1 MKQDF
6 TTGNPGKVVLV
17 FAIPMLIGNIFQQLY
32 STVDTIIVGNFVG
45 KNAVAAVGGTFSIQF
60 LVLSL
65 AMGFTTGMSV
75 VISQLYGAKDYTRL
89 KRAFS
94 TSAIFSLFL
103 SVALG
108 IMGIIVIKPLLTHLL
123 QTPTEIFAD
132 SYTYLFI
139 TFIGYPFTL
148 IYNMYASVLRAV
160 GDSKTPL
167 YFLILSAV
175 TNIIL
180 DLVFVVNF
188 GMGVAGVA
196 IATMIAQALSCVCC
210 HIYVGKKYEIFKL
223 TKDTLVFDT
232 ELLKGIIKYG
242 VPSAIQQSVLS
253 LNFMVV
259 QRFVNFFGADM
270 TAAYSVVNK
279 IENFVTMPMMNL
291 AMALSMF
298 AGQNIGAGEEK
309 RAKQGVVDVI
319 KIQFAFWIVIVFVL
333 PIMAGVLIR
342 MFGMGDDAHV
352 MTIGIQAIKLCS
364 KLYIFFAI
372 MQTFSNF
379 LRGVGD
385 AKFSMFTT
393 ICMILIRLPF
403 TYVLVYLVQYGEMS
417 IWLGMGMGW
426 VTVMALNMFRYY
438 KGGWRG
444 KAFVQVKKEA

>member
-1 MKQDF
+1 MKKDF
-6 TTGNPGKVVLV
+6 LTGNPGRVVLV

-75 VISQLYGAKDYTRL
+75 VISQLYGAKDMERL

-94 TSAIFSLFL
+94 TSAIFSLML
-103 SVALG
+103 SVVLG
-108 IMGIIVIKPLLTHLL
+108 VTGILVINPLLTHML
-123 QTPTEIFAD
+123 QTPAEIYAD
-132 SYTYLFI
+132 SYTYLLI

-148 IYNMYASVLRAV
+148 IYNMYAAVLRAV

-167 YFLILSAV
+167 YFLILSAL

-180 DLVFVVNF
+180 DLVFVVGF

-210 HIYVGKKYEIFKL
+210 HMYVGRKYEIFQF
-223 TKDTLVFDT
+223 TKETLVFDKD
-232 ELLKGIIKYG
+232 LLKGIIRYG

-270 TAAYSVVNK
+270 TAAFSVVNK
-279 IENFVTMPMMNL
+279 IENFVTMPQMNL

-309 RAKQGVVDVI
+309 RAKQGVTDVL
-319 KIQFAFWIVIVFVL
+319 KMQVAFWAVILFVL
-333 PIMAGVLIR
+333 PMVASGLIR
-342 MFGMGDDAHV
+342 LFGMGDDANV
-352 MTIGIQAIKLCS
+352 MAIGVEAIKLCS
-364 KLYIFFAI
+364 KLYILFGF

-385 AKFSMFTT
+385 AKFSMVTT
-393 ICMILIRLPF
+393 ICMIFIRLPI
-403 TYVLVYLVQYGEMS
+403 TYALVHIIQYGEMS
-417 IWLGMGMGW
+417 IWIGMGFGW
-426 VTVMALNMFRYY
+426 FTVMAMNIVRYF

-444 KAFVQVKKEA
+444 KAFVQIKK

>member
-1 MKQDF
+1 MKKDF
-6 TTGNPGKVVLV
+6 LTGNPGRVVLV

-75 VISQLYGAKDYTRL
+75 VISQLYGARDMVRL

-94 TSAIFSLFL
+94 TSAIFSLML
-103 SVALG
+103 SVVLG
-108 IMGIIVIKPLLTHLL
+108 VVGILVINPLLTHML
-123 QTPTEIFAD
+123 QTPAEIYAD
-132 SYTYLFI
+132 SYTYLLI

-148 IYNMYASVLRAV
+148 IYNMYAAVLRAV

-167 YFLILSAV
+167 YFLILSAI

-180 DLVFVVNF
+180 DLVFVVGF

-210 HIYVGKKYEIFKL
+210 HMYVGRKYEIFQL
-223 TKDTLVFDT
+223 TKETLVFDKD
-232 ELLKGIIKYG
+232 LLKGIIRYG

-270 TAAYSVVNK
+270 TAAFSVVNK
-279 IENFVTMPMMNL
+279 IENFVTMPQMNL

-309 RAKQGVVDVI
+309 RAKQGVTDVL
-319 KIQFAFWIVIVFVL
+319 KMQVAFWAVILFVL
-333 PIMAGVLIR
+333 PMVASGLIR
-342 MFGMGDDAHV
+342 LFGMGDDANV
-352 MTIGIQAIKLCS
+352 MAIGVEAIKLCS
-364 KLYIFFAI
+364 KLYILFGF

-385 AKFSMFTT
+385 AKFSMVTT
-393 ICMILIRLPF
+393 ICMIFIRLPI
-403 TYVLVYLVQYGEMS
+403 TYVLVHIIQYGEMS
-417 IWLGMGMGW
+417 IWIGMGFGW
-426 VTVMALNMFRYY
+426 FTVMTMNIVRYF

-444 KAFVQVKKEA
+444 KAFVQVKK

>member
-1 MKQDF
+1 LKQDF
-6 TTGNPGKVVLV
+6 LTGNPGKAVLI

-65 AMGFTTGMSV
+65 AVGFTTGMSV
-75 VISQLYGAKDYTRL
+75 VISQLYGARDYDRL

-94 TSAIFSLFL
+94 TSALFSVVL
-103 SVALG
+103 SVVLG
-108 IMGIIVIKPLLTHLL
+108 ILGILVINPLLTHML
-123 QTPTEIFAD
+123 QTPAEIYDD
-132 SYTYLFI
+132 SYIYLFI
-139 TFIGYPFTL
+139 TFIGYPFTV
-148 IYNMYASVLRAV
+148 IYNMYAAVLRAV

-180 DLVFVVNF
+180 DLLFVIQFNMAVV
-188 GMGVAGVA
+188 GVAV
-196 IATMIAQALSCVCC
+196 ATMIAQALSCVCC

-232 ELLKGIIKYG
+232 ELLKGVIRYG

-270 TAAYSVVNK
+270 TAAFSVVNK
-279 IENFVTMPMMNL
+279 IENFVTMPQMNL

-298 AGQNIGAGEEK
+298 AGQNIGAGEEE
-309 RAKQGVVDVI
+309 RAKQGVKDVL
-319 KIQFAFWIVIVFVL
+319 KMQAAFWLVIVFVL
-333 PIMAGVLIR
+333 PLIAGVLIQ
-342 MFGMGDDAHV
+342 MFGMGDDANV
-352 MTIGIQAIKLCS
+352 MAIGTEAIRLCS
-364 KLYIFFAI
+364 KLYILFGI

-385 AKFSMFTT
+385 AKFSMLTT

-403 TYVLVYLVQYGEMS
+403 TYVLVHIVQYGEMS

-426 VTVMALNMFRYY
+426 LTVTTMNVIRYL
-438 KGGWRG
+438 KGSWRG
-444 KAFVQVKKEA
+444 KAFVQAK

>member
-1 MKQDF
+1 MRQDF
-6 TTGNPGKVVLV
+6 LTGNPGKTVLI
-17 FAIPMLIGNIFQQLY
+17 FAVPMLIGNIFQQLY
-32 STVDTIIVGNFVG
+32 STVDTIVVGNFVG

-75 VISQLYGAKDYTRL
+75 VISQLYGARDYQRL
-89 KRAFS
+89 QRAFS
-94 TSAIFSLFL
+94 TSAIFSLLL
-103 SVALG
+103 SVVLG
-108 IMGIIVIKPLLTHLL
+108 IVGILVINPLLTHML
-123 QTPTEIFAD
+123 QTPAEIYAD

-148 IYNMYASVLRAV
+148 IYNMYSAVLRAV

-167 YFLILSAV
+167 YFLIISAV

-180 DLVFVVNF
+180 DLLLVIQFD
-188 GMGVAGVA
+188 MGVAGVA
-196 IATMIAQALSCVCC
+196 VATLIAQALSCVCC
-210 HIYVGKKYEIFKL
+210 HIYVGRKYEIFQL
-223 TKDTLVFDT
+223 TKNTLVFDKD
-232 ELLKGIIKYG
+232 LLKGIIKYG

-270 TAAYSVVNK
+270 TAAFSVVNK
-279 IENFVTMPMMNL
+279 IENFVTMPQMNL

-309 RAKQGVVDVI
+309 RAKQGVTDVL
-319 KIQFAFWIVIVFVL
+319 KIQAAFWAVIVFVL
-333 PIMAGVLIR
+333 PLVAGGLISL
-342 MFGMGDDAHV
+342 FGMGDDAHV
-352 MTIGIQAIKLCS
+352 MAIGVEAIRLCS
-364 KLYIFFAI
+364 KLYILFAV
-372 MQTFSNF
+372 MQTLSNF

-385 AKFSMFTT
+385 AKFSMVTT
-393 ICMILIRLPF
+393 ICMILIRLPI
-403 TYVLVYLVQYGEMS
+403 TYVLVHIIHYGEMS

-426 VTVMALNMFRYY
+426 LTVTTMNAVRYL

-444 KAFVQVKKEA
+444 KAFVQAKKQA

>member
-1 MKQDF
+1 MKKDF
-6 TTGNPGKVVLV
+6 LTGNPGRVVLV

-75 VISQLYGAKDYTRL
+75 VISQLYGARDMVRL

-94 TSAIFSLFL
+94 TSAIFSLML
-103 SVALG
+103 SVVLG
-108 IMGIIVIKPLLTHLL
+108 VAGILVINPLLTHML
-123 QTPTEIFAD
+123 QTPAEIYAD
-132 SYTYLFI
+132 SYTYLLI

-148 IYNMYASVLRAV
+148 IYNMYAAVLRAV

-167 YFLILSAV
+167 YFLILSAI

-180 DLVFVVNF
+180 DLVFVVAF
-188 GMGVAGVA
+188 SMGVAGVA

-210 HIYVGKKYEIFKL
+210 HIYVGKKYEIFQL
-223 TKDTLVFDT
+223 TKETLVFDKD
-232 ELLKGIIKYG
+232 LLKGIIRYG

-270 TAAYSVVNK
+270 TAAFSVVNK
-279 IENFVTMPMMNL
+279 IENFVTMPQMNL

-309 RAKQGVVDVI
+309 RAKQGVTDVL
-319 KIQFAFWIVIVFVL
+319 KMQVAFWAVILFVL
-333 PIMAGVLIR
+333 PMVASGLIR
-342 MFGMGDDAHV
+342 LFGMGDDANV
-352 MTIGIQAIKLCS
+352 MAIGVEAIKLCS
-364 KLYIFFAI
+364 KLYILFGF

-385 AKFSMFTT
+385 AKFSMVTT
-393 ICMILIRLPF
+393 ICMIFIRLPI
-403 TYVLVYLVQYGEMS
+403 TYVLVHIIQYGEMS
-417 IWLGMGMGW
+417 IWIGMGFGW
-426 VTVMALNMFRYY
+426 FTVMTMNIVRYL

-444 KAFVQVKKEA
+444 KAFVQVKK

>member
-6 TTGNPGKVVLV
+6 LTGNPGKTVLI

-65 AMGFTTGMSV
+65 AIGFTTGMSV
-75 VISQLYGAKDYTRL
+75 VISQLYGARDYERL
-89 KRAFS
+89 KKAFS
-94 TSAIFSLFL
+94 TSAIFSVVL
-103 SVALG
+103 SIVLG
-108 IMGIIVIKPLLTHLL
+108 ILGILVINPLLTYML
-123 QTPTEIFAD
+123 QTPAEIYKD
-132 SYTYLFI
+132 SYIYLFI

-167 YFLILSAV
+167 YFLIMAAII
-175 TNIIL
+175 NIIL
-180 DLVFVVNF
+180 DIVFVVNF
-188 GMGVAGVA
+188 NMGVAGVA
-196 IATMIAQALSCVCC
+196 LATLISQALSCVCC

-223 TKDTLVFDT
+223 TKETRVFDT
-232 ELLKGIIKYG
+232 GLLRGIVKYG

-259 QRFVNFFGADM
+259 QRFVNFYGSDM
-270 TAAYSVVNK
+270 IAAFSVVNK
-279 IENFVTMPMMNL
+279 IENFVTMPQMNL

-298 AGQNIGAGEEK
+298 AGQNIGAGKED
-309 RAKQGVVDVI
+309 RAKKGVFDVL
-319 KIQFAFWIVIVFVL
+319 KIQVVFWLVIVFVL
-333 PIMAGVLIR
+333 PMISGGLIQ

-352 MTIGIQAIKLCS
+352 MSIGTQAIKLCS
-364 KLYIFFAI
+364 KFYLLFAI

-385 AKFSMFTT
+385 AQFSMLTT
-393 ICMILIRLPF
+393 ICMILIRLPI
-403 TYVLVYLVQYGEMS
+403 TYFLVYILNYGEMS
-417 IWLGMGMGW
+417 IWVGMGIGW
-426 VTVMALNMFRYY
+426 FTVMVLNIIRYFR
-438 KGGWRG
+438 GGWRG
-444 KAFVQVKKEA
+444 KSFIHTES

>member
-1 MKQDF
+1 MKKDF
-6 TTGNPGKVVLV
+6 LTGNPGRVVLV

-75 VISQLYGAKDYTRL
+75 VISQLYGAKDMERL

-94 TSAIFSLFL
+94 TSAIFSLML
-103 SVALG
+103 SVVLG
-108 IMGIIVIKPLLTHLL
+108 VAGILVINPLLTHML
-123 QTPTEIFAD
+123 QTPAEIYAD
-132 SYTYLFI
+132 SYTYLLI

-148 IYNMYASVLRAV
+148 IYNMYAAVLRAV

-167 YFLILSAV
+167 YFLILSAI

-180 DLVFVVNF
+180 DLVFVVGF

-210 HIYVGKKYEIFKL
+210 HIYVGRKYEIFQL
-223 TKDTLVFDT
+223 TKETLVFDKD
-232 ELLKGIIKYG
+232 LLKGIIRYG

-270 TAAYSVVNK
+270 TAAFSVVNK
-279 IENFVTMPMMNL
+279 IENFVTMPQMNL

-309 RAKQGVVDVI
+309 RAKQGVTDVL
-319 KIQFAFWIVIVFVL
+319 KMQVAFWAVILFVL
-333 PIMAGVLIR
+333 PMVASGLIR
-342 MFGMGDDAHV
+342 LFGMGDDANV
-352 MTIGIQAIKLCS
+352 MAIGVEAIKLCS
-364 KLYIFFAI
+364 KLYILFGF

-385 AKFSMFTT
+385 AKFSMVTT
-393 ICMILIRLPF
+393 ICMIFIRLPI
-403 TYVLVYLVQYGEMS
+403 TYVLVHIIQYGEMS
-417 IWLGMGMGW
+417 IWIGMGFGW
-426 VTVMALNMFRYY
+426 FTVMAMNIVRYF

-444 KAFVQVKKEA
+444 KAFVQIKK

>member
-1 MKQDF
+1 MKKDF
-6 TTGNPGKVVLV
+6 LTGNPGRVVLV

-75 VISQLYGAKDYTRL
+75 VISQLYGARDMVRL

-94 TSAIFSLFL
+94 TSAIFSLML
-103 SVALG
+103 SVVLG
-108 IMGIIVIKPLLTHLL
+108 VVGILVINPLLTHML
-123 QTPTEIFAD
+123 QTPAEIYAD
-132 SYTYLFI
+132 SYTYLLI

-148 IYNMYASVLRAV
+148 IYNMYAAVLRAV

-167 YFLILSAV
+167 YFLILSAI

-180 DLVFVVNF
+180 DLVFVVGF

-210 HIYVGKKYEIFKL
+210 HMYVGRKYEIFQL
-223 TKDTLVFDT
+223 TKETLVFDKD
-232 ELLKGIIKYG
+232 LLKGIIRYG

-270 TAAYSVVNK
+270 TAAFSVVNK
-279 IENFVTMPMMNL
+279 IENFVTMPQMNL

-309 RAKQGVVDVI
+309 RAKQGVTDVL
-319 KIQFAFWIVIVFVL
+319 KMQVAFWVVILFVL
-333 PIMAGVLIR
+333 PMVASGLIR
-342 MFGMGDDAHV
+342 LFGMGDDANV
-352 MTIGIQAIKLCS
+352 MAIGVEAIKLCS
-364 KLYIFFAI
+364 KLYILFGF

-385 AKFSMFTT
+385 AKFSMVTT
-393 ICMILIRLPF
+393 ICMIFIRLPI
-403 TYVLVYLVQYGEMS
+403 TYVLVHIIQYGEMS
-417 IWLGMGMGW
+417 IWIGMGFGW
-426 VTVMALNMFRYY
+426 FTVMTMNIVRYL

-444 KAFVQVKKEA
+444 KAFVQVKK

>member
-1 MKQDF
+1 MKKDF
-6 TTGNPGKVVLV
+6 LTGNPGRVVLV

-75 VISQLYGAKDYTRL
+75 VISQLYGAKDMERL

-94 TSAIFSLFL
+94 TSAIFSLML
-103 SVALG
+103 SVVLG
-108 IMGIIVIKPLLTHLL
+108 VAGILVINPLLTHML
-123 QTPTEIFAD
+123 QTPAEIYAD
-132 SYTYLFI
+132 SYTYLLI

-148 IYNMYASVLRAV
+148 IYNMYAAVLRAV

-167 YFLILSAV
+167 YFLILSAI

-180 DLVFVVNF
+180 DLVFVVGF

-210 HIYVGKKYEIFKL
+210 HIYVGRKYEIFQL
-223 TKDTLVFDT
+223 TKETLVFDKD
-232 ELLKGIIKYG
+232 LLKGIIRYG

-270 TAAYSVVNK
+270 TAAFSVVNK
-279 IENFVTMPMMNL
+279 IENFVTMPQMNL

-309 RAKQGVVDVI
+309 RAKQGVTDVL
-319 KIQFAFWIVIVFVL
+319 KMQVAFWAVILFVL
-333 PIMAGVLIR
+333 PMVASGLIR
-342 MFGMGDDAHV
+342 LFGMGDDANV
-352 MTIGIQAIKLCS
+352 MAIGVEAIKLCS
-364 KLYIFFAI
+364 KLYILFGF

-385 AKFSMFTT
+385 AKFSMVTT
-393 ICMILIRLPF
+393 ICMIFIRLPI
-403 TYVLVYLVQYGEMS
+403 TYVLVHIIQYGEMS
-417 IWLGMGMGW
+417 IWIGMGFGW
-426 VTVMALNMFRYY
+426 FTVMAMNIVRYL

-444 KAFVQVKKEA
+444 KAFVQIKK